1 MPSAVGAMFVLY
13 IVVSIVSGIVS
24 SVVRQSQKT
33 ARRRKPVYVPGEQV
47 PHPAEVDIR
56 EPEEQGSPA
65 AGEGYS
71 GWTAVEEQAGPAVG
85 EGYPGWTAIEQ
96 RLDPTAVDGYSGV
109 TDDGSAVTDD
119 RSSSA
124 VAERFQRIE
133 AAKGLRAGNAGPGWQ
148 KSLAE
153 APDFPARLLLSDREQ
168 LRAVIIA
175 IEVLGKPK
183 GLTM

>member
-1 MPSAVGAMFVLY
+1 MVFLTDNH
-13 IVVSIVSGIVS
+13 
-24 SVVRQSQKT
+24 SVARYVDDLDEH
-33 ARRRKPVYVPGEQV
+33 ARRRRPAYAPGEQV
-47 PHPAEVDIR
+47 PYPAEVDIR

-65 AGEGYS
+65 TGEGLS
-71 GWTAVEEQAGPAVG
+71 ERTAVEEQAGPAVG
-85 EGYPGWTAIEQ
+85 EGYPDWTAIEQ
-96 RLDPTAVDGYSGV
+96 RLDPMAVDGYSGV
-109 TDDGSAVTDD
+109 TDHGSAVTDD

-133 AAKGLRAGNAGPGWQ
+133 AAKGLRTGDAGPGRQ
-148 KSLAE
+148 RGLAE
-153 APDFPARLLLSDREQ
+153 APDLPARLLLSDREQ